1 MSSIVRANDLRKGKI
16 VDYNGKICS
25 VLEWSF
31 HRQGRGGSTIK
42 MKLKGVDCGTQSIV
56 DCSVDEKFNT
66 VDVSE
71 KIIQYMYDDGDGI
84 YCMESCYYPH
94 HKLDKELIPLLASEI
109 ELRVIY
115 INDEIKS
122 ICLPKKAKVKV
133 VDTEPSL
140 KSQTAKV
147 SYKPATLQNGWIV
160 QVPPFIESDEWI
172 IINTE
177 DMTYDSRA

>member
-16 VDYNGKICS
+16 VDYNNEVCE
-25 VLEWSF
+25 VMNWEF
-31 HRQGRGGSTIK
+31 HRKGRGGSTIK
-42 MKLKGVDCGTQSIV
+42 MVFKGLDSGNQKIV

-84 YCMESCYYPH
+84 YDMESYYYPY
-94 HKLDKELIPLLASEI
+94 HKLDKDLIALLVSCI
-109 ELRVIY
+109 ELRIIY
-115 INDEIKS
+115 INDEIKT
-122 ICLPKKAKVKV
+122 ICLPKKATVKV

-147 SYKPATLQNGWIV
+147 SYKPATLQNGWII
-160 QVPPFIESDEWI
+160 QVPPFIETNEYI

-177 DMTYDSRA
+177 EMIYDSRA